1 MCSRRT
7 GTPERQRRKLTE
19 PDDLR
24 WAQSPAADHRLR
36 KYSAFGATQGATA
49 DKSAHSPLSSQRCVR
64 ARRWAD
70 PASRPHAS
78 ASGAVWRAQLSDPA
92 GHTGPALDIRA
103 GPPCQPRIDLA
114 LYGVVTCSPHRP
126 ASRLSSPEA
135 NVSFASRSQ
144 PAAARISKGDG
155 PLTAVATPAAAF
167 HQFRPPR
174 ERYRYS
180 SRLGRPTASPAA
192 ESLAGHA
199 FAQVRASMG
208 GRRWIRTTGPSLV
221 KRVLYR

>member
-1 MCSRRT
+1 MST
-7 GTPERQRRKLTE
+7 
-19 PDDLR
+19 D
-24 WAQSPAADHRLR
+24 
-36 KYSAFGATQGATA
+36 SAFGATQGAMA

-135 NVSFASRSQ
+135 DVSFASRSQ
-144 PAAARISKGDG
+144 PAAARIRKGDG

-167 HQFRPPR
+167 TSSGLR

-208 GRRWIRTTGPSLV
+208 GRSWDRTSDPSLV
-221 KRVLYR
+221 RRHGLNAVANKENPGR